1 MSKTPYGNSAC
12 VLIQDPYT
20 GLILGV
26 SRKDNPDDFGLPGGK
41 CDPGEDYLTTALREL
56 REETGVL
63 LKKAP
68 VLCFTAICVG
78 GKDGKDYL
86 TKTFRTS
93 VSAEYIKIQTTE
105 KGVVQWITPAKLL
118 EGSFADYHRAMLA
131 HIGLEVK

>member
-1 MSKTPYGNSAC
+1 MNKTPTGNSAC

-26 SRKDNPDDFGLPGGK
+26 SRKDDPNDFGLPGGK
-41 CDPGEDYLTTALREL
+41 CEPGEDSLTTALREL

-63 LKKAP
+63 LKQAP
-68 VLCFTAICVG
+68 VLCFSSICVG

-86 TKTFRTS
+86 TKAFRTS
-93 VSAEYIKIQTTE
+93 VAAEHIKIQTTE
-105 KGVVQWITPAKLL
+105 GGVVQWITPAKLL

-131 HIGLEVK
+131 HIGLGVQ